1 MAIALSGSPKDFIYG
16 GSRLMFKLLQKIMMS
31 GNNTSQNIDIQIKN
45 ATIEITKNTV
55 KFGSDVYQ
63 FRNVTG
69 FGVCPVRTFKVP
81 VPLIGLFFI
90 VGLFLFVFYTDD
102 RGEKSAG
109 FAMIFVTFLAF
120 LYNTFWPLTYGLKL
134 YLNSGS
140 PLPIFVTSDM
150 RGLKG
155 VVSVLYD
162 FMESNEEGR
171 YVVYSNDNSIKV
183 EDHSVKIKDRSIRI
197 EGSAGGP
204 VTAGNIGGNSSSN
217 VGGNVSRNDEK

>member
-1 MAIALSGSPKDFIYG
+1 MAIALSGSPNDFIYG
-16 GSRLMFKLLQKIMMS
+16 GSRLMLKLFLQKIMMG
-31 GNNTSQNIDIQIKN
+31 GNNTSQQNTEIPIRN

-81 VPLIGLFFI
+81 LPLIGLFFI
-90 VGLFLFVFYTDD
+90 VGLFLFIFYTDD
-102 RGEKSAG
+102 HGQKSAG
-109 FAMIFVTFLAF
+109 FAMMFVAFLAF

-140 PLPIFVTSDM
+140 PLPIFISSDLK
-150 RGLKG
+150 GLKK

-162 FMESNEEGR
+162 FMESNDERTYKINIVEG
-171 YVVYSNDNSIKV
+171 NV
-183 EDHSVKIKDRSIRI
+183 E
-197 EGSAGGP
+197 
-204 VTAGNIGGNSSSN
+204 GNFIGGDASGRVSN
-217 VGGNVSRNDEK
+217 TRGR